1 MSSDLQKGKPIMKSA
16 LLYRVHMGSV
26 YECLLAIT
34 SVVTVQCDFL
44 CFSWLLSS
52 QQLSESVGNH
62 FCHFCHFWL
71 TSENVVSTL
80 IKNQ

>member
-44 CFSWLLSS
+44 CFLGYCLVNNSVS
-52 QQLSESVGNH
+52 QLVTISVISG
-62 FCHFCHFWL
+62 
-71 TSENVVSTL
+71 
-80 IKNQ
+80 